1 MITPAVPVG
10 FNYSLAILQI
20 LKVRTYEDVAQYLG
34 YESVGSISGLID
46 GSMPSH
52 PVGEAIFVLYREI
65 FGKKPPMSGTQAAGV
80 DDLQLN
86 ACPLR
91 TATV

>member
-1 MITPAVPVG
+1 MNKPGVPVG

-20 LKVRTYEDVAQYLG
+20 LKVRTYDQVAAYLG

-46 GSMPSH
+46 GSLPSH

-65 FGKKPPMSGTQAAGV
+65 YGAKPPMSGPQALGT
-80 DDLQLN
+80 LQLN
-86 ACPLR
+86 ACH
-91 TATV
+91 A